1 MLFLCWPFSLLVMI
15 YINKLETFMFYV
27 FWILQLRFG
36 KRSACCWTSWV
47 ILISG
52 HVVHPGK
59 NRKISCFS
67 SLGYV
72 SRTVTSLL
80 CKAESKNMF
89 INSALNYF
97 HHVELCVPILHFA
110 FLFEQKFY
118 TALQVSTEHSSG
130 QTYSLLVAIL
140 FISWQLVFLWSNELI
155 YFSFWTAI
163 NTYGG
168 MKVR

>member
-1 MLFLCWPFSLLVMI
+1 MLILCWPFSLLVMI

-97 HHVELCVPILHFA
+97 HHVELCVPILYFA

-130 QTYSLLVAIL
+130 QTYSLLVATL
-140 FISWQLVFLWSNELI
+140 HFLAACVFV
-155 YFSFWTAI
+155 
-163 NTYGG
+163 
-168 MKVR
+168 K